1 MNFINTNCEHYD
13 NGCDWLCSKVSMS
26 IFLTFYNRK
35 SSSTAVNYITL
46 VPLVSVSKAAELKV
60 YILKNIQS
68 ICQVTKVVFLSV
80 AFKRD
85 IFNNMF
91 HCHTIL

>member
-1 MNFINTNCEHYD
+1 
-13 NGCDWLCSKVSMS
+13 MS
-26 IFLTFYNRK
+26 IFLAFYNRK
-35 SSSTAVNYITL
+35 SSSDTDVNYRIL
-46 VPLVSVSKAAELKV
+46 IPLVSVSKAAELKV

-91 HCHTIL
+91 YCHTIL

>member
-1 MNFINTNCEHYD
+1 
-13 NGCDWLCSKVSMS
+13 MS
-26 IFLTFYNRK
+26 IFLAFYNHK
-35 SSSTAVNYITL
+35 SSSDTAVNYITL
-46 VPLVSVSKAAELKV
+46 VPLVSLSKAAKLKV

-68 ICQVTKVVFLSV
+68 ICEVTIGVFLSV
-80 AFKRD
+80 VFKRD